1 MDRLIPQHVVSL
13 PSEEFIKELLRI
25 LEEEDVELLE
35 RVAIQ
40 EIIKRVSVKL
50 NMEPPQIPNYFNT
63 PEATWNNMV
72 DEEGLDSL
80 DSYTRELLILHSNL
94 RETIK
99 AFNLPE
105 EEVENL
111 VYSPEYMIDSMVSN
125 SNRYVG
131 TLVAI
136 VYFLS
141 AYSFKLAAKATL
153 VVAAKTFPLSLFSS
167 IEKALETDTPSQFT
181 LVCAAPYI
189 EAFQKHL
196 PEEEKSLPVTLLNKL
211 LKNVVI
217 SSHSLDN
224 DLFKASFIT
233 NVRH

>member
-1 MDRLIPQHVVSL
+1 MDRLITLDVVSL
-13 PSEEFIKELLRI
+13 PSEEFLKELVRI
-25 LEEEDVELLE
+25 LKEEDVALLE

-40 EIIKRVSVKL
+40 AMIKRVCYKL
-50 NMEPPQIPNYFNT
+50 NVEEPQLATYFNT
-63 PEATWNNMV
+63 PESTWNNMV
-72 DEEGLDSL
+72 DEKALDSL
-80 DSYTRELLILHSNL
+80 DAYTEELIILHSNL

-111 VYSPEYMIDSMVSN
+111 VYSPEYMIESMVSN
-125 SNRYVG
+125 SNRYVS

-136 VYFLS
+136 TYFLS
-141 AYSFKLAAKATL
+141 AYSFKAAAKATL
-153 VVAAKTFPLSLFSS
+153 VVAAKTFPLLLSSS
-167 IEKALETDTPSQFT
+167 IKKALETDVPSQFT

-189 EAFQKHL
+189 EAFLSHF
-196 PEEEKSLPVTLLNKL
+196 PEEEESLPVTLLNKL
-211 LKNVVI
+211 LRNVVT

-224 DLFKASFIT
+224 NLFKASFMD